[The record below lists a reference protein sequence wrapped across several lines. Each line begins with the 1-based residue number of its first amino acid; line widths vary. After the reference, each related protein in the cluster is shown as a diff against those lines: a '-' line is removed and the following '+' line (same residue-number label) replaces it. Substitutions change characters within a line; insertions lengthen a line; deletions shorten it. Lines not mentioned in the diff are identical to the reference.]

1 MQAGLRRAA
10 TGLLPSRRIQDVLS
24 INDGEGNRHS
34 FIILLAIAT
43 QKRYSCL
50 PMVGISGNNLKEALI
65 YPEIS

>member
-1 MQAGLRRAA
+1 MQAGLCR
-10 TGLLPSRRIQDVLS
+10 
-24 INDGEGNRHS
+24 NDGEGNRHS

-50 PMVGISGNNLKEALI
+50 PMVGISKNNLKEALI